1 MPMDP
6 DNNAQANGPWTQGM
20 EVIANYN
27 FPGKSHEDLPF
38 QKGDILFIVRSTRD
52 PNWYRA
58 KDSTGKEGMIP
69 ATYVQPRTSVPLHAM
84 PWYHGRMTREEAERL
99 LKFQEDGVFLIRD
112 SVHYHGDYTLSVV
125 YEGRV
130 DHYRVLARNRELEVD
145 GGDCTFHN
153 LIELVQHYKT
163 DADGLCTRLVRPV
176 KKDGESFATVSVQDF
191 QSSGW
196 VIKMD
201 NASEWEKIGKG
212 EFGNVYK
219 GVYKGQA
226 VAIKQLKDKDKAEQ
240 TFLKEASVMTS
251 LRHANLV
258 QLIGVVLSDEFF
270 LVTEFMGKG
279 NLVEYLRS
287 RGRSVITKKD
297 QINFAT
303 DTCAAMDYLESKN
316 LVHRDLAARN
326 VLVHENGTA
335 KVSDFGLAKF
345 EDFSTDGG
353 KFPIKWTAP
362 EALRDNAFT
371 NKSDMWSFGILLWE
385 IYSFGRVPYPRIPLA
400 DVVVHVERGY
410 RMEAPEC
417 CPPEVY
423 TIMKKAWA
431 LKPDDRPTFHLVLEE
446 LNALRSVRV

>member
-1 MPMDP
+1 MPMDL

-27 FPGKSHEDLPF
+27 FPGKSHEDLSF

-84 PWYHGRMTREEAERL
+84 PWFHGKISRGDAERL
-99 LKFQEDGVFLIRD
+99 LSPPEDGLFLIRE
-112 SVHYHGDYTLSVV
+112 SSNYPGDYTLCVCCGSKV
-125 YEGRV
+125 E
-130 DHYRVLARNRELEVD
+130 HYRILYRNNRLTVDEEVYFRNLA
-145 GGDCTFHN
+145 
-153 LIELVQHYKT
+153 ELVQHYKT

-176 KKDGESFATVSVQDF
+176 KKDGESFTTVSVQDF

-201 NASEWEKIGKG
+201 NRLEWEKIGKG

-219 GVYKGQA
+219 GMYKGQP

-251 LRHANLV
+251 LRHTNLV

-303 DTCAAMDYLESKN
+303 DTSAAMDYLENKN
-316 LVHRDLAARN
+316 LVHRDLAARS
-326 VLVHENGTA
+326 VLVHDNGTA

-431 LKPDDRPTFHLVLEE
+431 LKPEDRPTFHKVLEE